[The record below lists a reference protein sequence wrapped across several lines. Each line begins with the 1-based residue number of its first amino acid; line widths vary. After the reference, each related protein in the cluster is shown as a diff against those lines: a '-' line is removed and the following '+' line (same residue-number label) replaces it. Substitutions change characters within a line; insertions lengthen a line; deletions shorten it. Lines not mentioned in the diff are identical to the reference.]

1 MLAQSEYVLPIHYH
15 NIAKAKT
22 DIQVPQDD
30 LFFAVKEF
38 KVNKGEDA
46 AHEKEINNEV
56 LSLKRFNGKRHEHLI
71 RLLATYT
78 YKDRFHMIF
87 PWADGNLMDFW
98 KRPKPHHSSPPD
110 TIWMAKQIWGLSRAL
125 HSIHFCEINPD
136 GNSQDLPVETYRKPH
151 GRHGNLKPE
160 NVLWFKSMR
169 DAQQGHLVDVL
180 QIADFGFA
188 DFHGPD
194 SKSNVRLSKVPDF
207 TDSYQAPEA
216 EGMKRVSP
224 QYDMWSLGC
233 ILSQFAVWWMWG
245 WEGVEEF
252 SKKRANE
259 ASPDPIKADTF
270 YKVRHGGIRT
280 MYLKTSVANVSKA
293 FVNLRHAA

>member
-1 MLAQSEYVLPIHYH
+1 M
-15 NIAKAKT
+15 K
-22 DIQVPQDD
+22 
-30 LFFAVKEF
+30 
-38 KVNKGEDA
+38 KGDDA

-56 LSLKRFNGKRHEHLI
+56 LSLKRFNDKRHEHLI